1 MKKLK
6 FKKDVLHKLK
16 VFISLFIVG
25 TMMIQFLSNDYVLA
39 HTQDNVIA
47 TYDIGVDKGNVT
59 ATLTSDGKLTI
70 SGTGDIKDYTETTM
84 PFSDNIK
91 YISSLVY

>member
-6 FKKDVLHKLK
+6 FKKDILHKLK

-47 TYDIGVDKGNVT
+47 TYDIGVQ
-59 ATLTSDGKLTI
+59 
-70 SGTGDIKDYTETTM
+70 
-84 PFSDNIK
+84 
-91 YISSLVY
+91 